1 MEFKERKLKG
11 VFEITLN
18 PIQDHRGFFMRSY
31 DVKEFEA
38 HGINRDWKQENHSK
52 SVDTGVVRGLHFQL
66 PPHAETKMIRCIAG
80 AVWDVFVDLRLDSP
94 TFGQWDAIELTPEN
108 GKEVYIPRGFGHG
121 FCTLKPNSEVVYK
134 VDNFYNKEAERGILW
149 SDRDINIEWPLS
161 GVKPTLSD
169 KDKNNLTLAQF
180 VDQYKG
186 IEL

>member
-31 DVKEFEA
+31 DVNEFEA
-38 HGINRDWKQENHSK
+38 HGINLDWKQENHSK
-52 SVDTGVVRGLHFQL
+52 SVHKGVVRGLHFQL
-66 PPHAETKMIRCIAG
+66 PPHSETKMIRCIAG

-108 GKEVYIPRGFGHG
+108 GKQVYIPRGFGHG

-149 SDRDINIEWPLS
+149 SDPDIGIDWPLN
-161 GVKPTLSD
+161 GLEPTLSE

-180 VDQYKG
+180 VNQYKG